1 MRYSS
6 LIFICFFSLLIC
18 DGVRVAINEK
28 FIDAVL
34 KNFLP
39 EIKKFTQGTE
49 LPDSGC
55 LDRLKF
61 SIPNFDLSKIKLTF
75 TDKGLLN
82 LQINGLN
89 PELNGREK
97 FWRNKFTVFLKDFR
111 FNGNLKITSKKENGV
126 IVPDVYF
133 EENPSINFNIK
144 LDLGN
149 GFFMRAI
156 SNLFSG
162 VANIAKKFVMP
173 SLKSQLK
180 KL

>member
-82 LQINGLN
+82 LQINGIS
-89 PELNGREK
+89 PELSGRATK
-97 FWRNKFTVFLKDFR
+97 RIIFKIRKSFTV
-111 FNGNLKITSKKENGV
+111 T
-126 IVPDVYF
+126 
-133 EENPSINFNIK
+133 
-144 LDLGN
+144 
-149 GFFMRAI
+149 
-156 SNLFSG
+156 
-162 VANIAKKFVMP
+162 
-173 SLKSQLK
+173 
-180 KL
+180 